1 MQYHNPVECQKLGIR
16 NREFHTSLENNWE
29 HFIAGHSCQEWKQY
43 PMNWKKKNTKSK
55 LQHTTL
61 ECCDDNKKRM
71 NIHEKKREFATTAST
86 NATNLEDCTT
96 TAQHGG
102 NHNYTEWETG

>member
-1 MQYHNPVECQKLGIR
+1 MECQTLGIR
-16 NREFHTSLENNWE
+16 NRKFHTSLENNWE
-29 HFIAGHSCQEWKQY
+29 RFIAGHSCQEWKQY
-43 PMNWKKKNTKSK
+43 LMNWKKRKQSK

-61 ECCDDNKKRM
+61 ECCDNKKEWTYMR
-71 NIHEKKREFATTAST
+71 KKRGFATTAST

-102 NHNYTEWETG
+102 NHKYTEWDTD